1 MDNQVIGT
9 GKRSIKTTIVA
20 YATMALSLYMAY
32 AASPALWGTIGNG
45 KGASDG
51 VKIGIIIALYI
62 FCGLFFLLGYYL
74 LRMSPT
80 ITYYNDGF
88 VVGKGEKVS
97 YADLVYILTHGT
109 RVNTFSAVF
118 YRVSEKMKSLAATAY
133 ASNAFHLLQDKV
145 VEANFSP
152 LFDKIEKGETVTF
165 RAMKPGIG
173 KTIKQFDEKADIT
186 IRVSKNALAI
196 NDEVYPWADYAISS
210 QLVGQIVVADL
221 ATNKNIV
228 NFNTKYV
235 VEKPNV
241 LTALIKTIGGR

>member
-1 MDNQVIGT
+1 M
-9 GKRSIKTTIVA
+9 KA
-20 YATMALSLYMAY
+20 LAT
-32 AASPALWGTIGNG
+32 
-45 KGASDG
+45 
-51 VKIGIIIALYI
+51 
-62 FCGLFFLLGYYL
+62 
-74 LRMSPT
+74 
-80 ITYYNDGF
+80 
-88 VVGKGEKVS
+88 
-97 YADLVYILTHGT
+97 
-109 RVNTFSAVF
+109 
-118 YRVSEKMKSLAATAY
+118 TAY

-173 KTIKQFDEKADIT
+173 KTVKQFDEKADIT

-210 QLVGQIVVADL
+210 QLVGQIAVADL